1 MICNET
7 FPNVHTLQ
15 AHVQSEHDL
24 MLHSDKLIDNNEPD
38 PFVRFV
44 KSMEVDDEYIEDRI
58 KFYPSHWDHL
68 EERVKIRKLAQIKLT
83 ITSKRIEE
91 NLEKNDIKKIKFYGW
106 SYDSNN
112 I

>member
-1 MICNET
+1 
-7 FPNVHTLQ
+7 
-15 AHVQSEHDL
+15 
-24 MLHSDKLIDNNEPD
+24 
-38 PFVRFV
+38 
-44 KSMEVDDEYIEDRI
+44 MEVDDKYIEDRI
-58 KFYPSHWDHL
+58 KFYQSHWDHL

-91 NLEKNDIKKIKFYGW
+91 NMEKNDIKKIKFYRW

>member
-1 MICNET
+1 
-7 FPNVHTLQ
+7 
-15 AHVQSEHDL
+15 
-24 MLHSDKLIDNNEPD
+24 
-38 PFVRFV
+38 
-44 KSMEVDDEYIEDRI
+44 MEVDDKYIEDRI
-58 KFYPSHWDHL
+58 KFYRSHWDHL

-91 NLEKNDIKKIKFYGW
+91 NIKKNDIKKIKFYRW